1 MDQEEVKDAHI
12 IDGKKVAADITSAL
26 KLEVAQHEGINF

>member
-26 KLEVAQHEGINF
+26 KLEVA